1 MQRGRKVK
9 KDLVSIAD
17 LAPEQLTELL
27 DLAIELKTKL
37 KQGRTEPLLEGKT
50 LAMIFEK
57 PSLRTRVTFDVGMFQ
72 LGGHAVYLGP
82 NDIQLGKRE
91 SVADVARN
99 LGRWV
104 DGVMARTFSHQ
115 TIVELARN
123 ADIPVINGLSDLEHP
138 CQVLAAALGLREK
151 RDSLDGLKV
160 VFVGDGNNVANS
172 LMLLCPRL
180 NMDFVIACPEGYE
193 PNRELTEQARAFA
206 QHQGT
211 TVQILPDPYQAVK
224 GADLIYTDVWA
235 SMGQEAEAEER
246 RKVFSPYQVNKR
258 LLGSAKPGCLV
269 THCLPAHRGEEI
281 TDEVLD
287 GPNCIALDE
296 AENRLHIQKAI
307 LVILMR

>member
-1 MQRGRKVK
+1 MK

-72 LGGHAVYLGP
+72 LGGQAVYLGP

-99 LGRWV
+99 LGCWV

-138 CQVLAAALGLREK
+138 CQVLAAALSLREK
-151 RDSLDGLKV
+151 RDSLAGLKV

-206 QHQGT
+206 QRQGT

-235 SMGQEAEAEER
+235 SMGQEAEVEER

-307 LVILMR
+307 LFTLMK

>member
-1 MQRGRKVK
+1 MK
-9 KDLVSIAD
+9 KDLISVAD
-17 LAPEQLTELL
+17 LTSEQIAGLL
-27 DLAIELKTKL
+27 DLALELKSKL
-37 KQGRTEPLLEGKT
+37 KQGKAEPLLEGKT

-57 PSLRTRVTFDVGMFQ
+57 PSLRTRVTFDVGMAQ

-82 NDIQLGKRE
+82 NQIQLGKRE

-104 DGVMARTFSHQ
+104 DAVMARTFSHQ

-123 ADIPVINGLSDLEHP
+123 AEIPVINGLSDLEHP
-138 CQVLAAALGLREK
+138 CQVLATALSLREK
-151 RDSLDGLKV
+151 RDSLDGLNV

-180 NMDFVIACPEGYE
+180 GMNFLIACPEGYE
-193 PNRELTEQARAFA
+193 PDRELIEQARLFA
-206 QHQGT
+206 QRRGT
-211 TVQILPDPYQAVK
+211 TIHILHDPYQAVK

-235 SMGQEAEAEER
+235 SMGQETEAEKR
-246 RKVFSPYQVNKR
+246 RKAFGPYQVNKR
-258 LLGSAKPGCLV
+258 LLESAKPGCLV

-287 GPNCIALDE
+287 GPSCIALEE

-307 LVILMR
+307 LVTLLR

>member
-1 MQRGRKVK
+1 VK

-17 LAPEQLTELL
+17 LAPEQITGLL
-27 DLAIELKTKL
+27 DLALELKAKL
-37 KQGRTEPLLEGKT
+37 KQGKAKPLLEGKT

-72 LGGHAVYLGP
+72 LGGQAVYLGP

-138 CQVLAAALGLREK
+138 CQVLAAALSLREK

-172 LMLLCPRL
+172 LMLLSPRL
-180 NMDFVIACPEGYE
+180 NMDFVIACPEGYK

-211 TVQILPDPYQAVK
+211 TVQILPDPHQAVK

-246 RKVFSPYQVNKR
+246 RKIFSPYQVNKR

-307 LVILMR
+307 LVTLMK

>member
-1 MQRGRKVK
+1 MK

-17 LAPEQLTELL
+17 LAPEQITGLL
-27 DLAIELKTKL
+27 DLALELKTKL
-37 KQGRTEPLLEGKT
+37 KQGKAKPLLAGKT

-57 PSLRTRVTFDVGMFQ
+57 PSLRTRVTFEVGMFQ
-72 LGGHAVYLGP
+72 LGGYAIYLGP

-138 CQVLAAALGLREK
+138 CQVLATALSLREK
-151 RDSLDGLKV
+151 RGSLDGLKV

-180 NMDFVIACPEGYE
+180 NMDFVIAYPEGYE
-193 PNRELTEQARAFA
+193 PNRELTEQAQAFA

-211 TVQILPDPYQAVK
+211 TVQILPDPHQAVK

-235 SMGQEAEAEER
+235 SMGQETEAEER

-258 LLGSAKPGCLV
+258 LLGSAKSGCLV

-307 LVILMR
+307 LVALMR

>member
-1 MQRGRKVK
+1 MK

-17 LAPEQLTELL
+17 LAPEQITGLL

-37 KQGRTEPLLEGKT
+37 KQGRTKPLLEGKT

-138 CQVLAAALGLREK
+138 CQVLAAALSLREK
-151 RDSLDGLKV
+151 RDSLAGLKV

-180 NMDFVIACPEGYE
+180 NMDFVVACPEGYE

-206 QHQGT
+206 QRQGA

-224 GADLIYTDVWA
+224 EADLIYTDVWA

-307 LVILMR
+307 LVTLMR

>member
-1 MQRGRKVK
+1 VK
-9 KDLVSIAD
+9 NDLISVAD
-17 LAPEQLTELL
+17 LTPEQITGLL
-27 DLAIELKTKL
+27 DLALELKSKL
-37 KQGRTEPLLEGKT
+37 KQGRAEPLLEGKT

-57 PSLRTRVTFDVGMFQ
+57 PSLRTRVTFDVGMAQ

-82 NDIQLGKRE
+82 NQIQLGKRE

-104 DGVMARTFSHQ
+104 DAVMARTFSHQ

-123 ADIPVINGLSDLEHP
+123 VEIPVINGLSDLEHP
-138 CQVLAAALGLREK
+138 CQVLATALSLREK
-151 RDSLDGLKV
+151 RDSLDGLNV

-180 NMDFVIACPEGYE
+180 GMNFVIACPEGYE
-193 PNRELTEQARAFA
+193 PNRELTEQARLFA
-206 QHQGT
+206 QRRGT
-211 TVQILPDPYQAVK
+211 TIHILHDPYQAVK

-235 SMGQEAEAEER
+235 SMGQEAEAEKR
-246 RKVFSPYQVNKR
+246 RKVFGPYQVNGR
-258 LLGSAKPGCLV
+258 LLESAKPGCLV
-269 THCLPAHRGEEI
+269 SHCLPAHRGEEI

-287 GPNCIALDE
+287 GPSCMALDE

-307 LVILMR
+307 LVSLMR

>member
-1 MQRGRKVK
+1 MK

-17 LAPEQLTELL
+17 LAPEQITGLL
-27 DLAIELKTKL
+27 DLALELKAKF
-37 KQGRTEPLLEGKT
+37 KQGKAKPLLAGKT

-138 CQVLAAALGLREK
+138 CQVLAAALSLREK
-151 RDSLDGLKV
+151 RDSLAGLKV

-180 NMDFVIACPEGYE
+180 NMDFVVACPEGYE

-206 QHQGT
+206 QRQGT

-224 GADLIYTDVWA
+224 DADLIYTDVWA

-307 LVILMR
+307 LVTLMK